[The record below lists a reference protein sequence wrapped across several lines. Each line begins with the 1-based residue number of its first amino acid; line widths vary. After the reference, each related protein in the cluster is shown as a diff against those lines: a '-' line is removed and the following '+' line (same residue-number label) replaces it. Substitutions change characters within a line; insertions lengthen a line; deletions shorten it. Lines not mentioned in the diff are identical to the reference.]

1 MAATAARAEKLF
13 IGIELSKKNWRLAF
27 SNGQQIRQR
36 TLAAGDQELLRQE
49 LARAK
54 QKLGLAAGAAVDSC
68 YETGR
73 DGFWV
78 HRLLE
83 SLGVHNVVVDAAS
96 IETPRRFRRAKTDR
110 LDAEMLVRK
119 LIAWERGD
127 RLVWRVARVPTV
139 AAEDERRPQRE
150 LERLKRERT
159 AHRARIAS
167 LLALQGVA
175 VRLRANQQL
184 AVALE
189 RLRDWHGQPLPPQSL
204 EELQREL
211 ARLTVVHEQI
221 RGLEAQQQAA
231 GQRPQGPTPQV
242 AVKLMRLRGV
252 GPVGAWLLA
261 CEFFGWRQFRNRR
274 EVGALAGLC
283 GSPYASGETAREQG
297 ISKAGNR
304 RVRWVMIELAWSWL
318 QFQPDSR
325 LTHWFWERFGRGS
338 ARMRRIG
345 IVAVARKLLVALW
358 QYLDHDQW
366 PEGAVAKSGTTR
378 APVAAAAR

>member
-1 MAATAARAEKLF
+1 MTTTAARSEKLF
-13 IGIELSKKNWRLAF
+13 VGIELSKKNWRLAF

-36 TLAAGDQELLRQE
+36 TVAAGDQEGLRQE
-49 LARAK
+49 LVQAQ
-54 QKLGLAAGAAVDSC
+54 QKLGVAAEATVVSC

-83 SLGVHNVVVDAAS
+83 RLGVRNVVVDAAS

-119 LIAWERGD
+119 LIGWERGD

-139 AAEDERRPQRE
+139 AVEDQRRPLRE

-159 AHRARIAS
+159 AHRARVAS
-167 LLALQGVA
+167 LLALHGVA
-175 VRLRANQQL
+175 VRLRGNQQL
-184 AVALE
+184 AVALSA
-189 RLRDWHGQPLPPQSL
+189 LRDWNGQPLPPHSVG
-204 EELQREL
+204 ELQRQL
-211 ARLTVVHEQI
+211 ARLAVVHEQI
-221 RGLEAQQQAA
+221 RALEAQQQAA
-231 GQRPQGPTPQV
+231 GRQPQPGSPQV
-242 AVKLMRLRGV
+242 AVKLQRLRGV

-261 CEFFGWRQFRNRR
+261 SEFFGWRQFRNRR
-274 EVGALAGLC
+274 ELGALAGLC
-283 GSPYASGETAREQG
+283 GSPYASGQSSREQG

-318 QFQPDSR
+318 QFQPHSR
-325 LTHWFWERFGRGS
+325 LTCWFWERFGHGS
-338 ARMRRIG
+338 SRMRRVG

-358 QYLDHDQW
+358 QYLEQDHW
-366 PEGAVAKSGTTR
+366 PEGAVAK
-378 APVAAAAR
+378 AAAC